1 MRKKVLNEYK
11 IRSKSLQ
18 SQSHL
23 SLERTLLDRSFY
35 KRVDAIAMFR
45 SKQESR
51 MTAKYEQV
59 MRNGQELKK
68 RNRAREQVA
77 EILNFQRDFFDFHKK
92 KYNQLR
98 KSAVGSR
105 GKYEMRDK
113 AEQNQRDREEQERI
127 KALREND
134 LTKYYELVDATK
146 NTRIFEIIN
155 KTDSYLREL
164 GAKVMIQKGTAE
176 ESEDDE
182 FDMNDETDVI
192 NRIQQSTKVY
202 YKITHTI

>member
-1 MRKKVLNEYK
+1 MV
-11 IRSKSLQ
+11 
-18 SQSHL
+18 
-23 SLERTLLDRSFY
+23 
-35 KRVDAIAMFR
+35 
-45 SKQESR
+45 
-51 MTAKYEQV
+51 AKYEQV

-68 RNRAREQVA
+68 RNRHREQIA

-92 KYNQLR
+92 KYNSLR
-98 KSAVGSR
+98 KNAVASR

-113 AEQNQRDREEQERI
+113 AEQNLRDKEEQERL

-164 GAKVMIQKGTAE
+164 GAKV
-176 ESEDDE
+176 
-182 FDMNDETDVI
+182 
-192 NRIQQSTKVY
+192 KV
-202 YKITHTI
+202 